1 MFNPIQKILNTKFRN
16 KLILMC
22 IAAVVPMVMAG
33 IYLLYNIVDVMRSN
47 AANEAIFQADGLKTK
62 LKDTVVTVSNI
73 SGRITSSESLEELL
87 NGDSENIGFLQERLI
102 SEYLDVYPQ
111 IDSVTLYLNDE
122 GIDYPVPTEEDTEN
136 EMTESSE
143 SVSDDEPAE
152 NKSGSISSFRFA
164 DDDILSKYWYKEAEE
179 NLNNRWQIILNDND
193 EYRLSLVT
201 PLLSGDRFCGAMV
214 ISVDT
219 DWISDMTEDIGRGVV
234 MCASKGYTF
243 YSSVDGTEAGT
254 VIGAGDEIPIGVSDS
269 QVLTDGKNQLERKG
283 YTVVSYFNYENTY
296 NRFYVYVVK
305 PRAIYNDSV
314 NNVVAS
320 YVWYVCLCITLSVL
334 ITILFSSMFSRRIQ
348 SLQDKMHSVA
358 DGNFELT
365 DDIKGNDEIYDLYED
380 LKKMVDSMQNLI
392 NAAYKAKIQS
402 ESFKLNQVEA
412 EFKALASQINPHFLY
427 NTLETIRMKAY
438 CNNDKETADL
448 VKKLGKFM
456 RRCLEVKDGMVTL
469 ESELEFTKSY
479 LELQAARFGDRVSY
493 SIYCEVDKKYM
504 VLPLIIQPI
513 VENAFVHGIE
523 GEKANGRITV
533 KVMYKGKNVEICV
546 SDNGQGISKAKLAE
560 LLEKLERNDTSSGKS
575 IGLTNVNKR
584 IKMYHGEQ
592 YGLSV
597 KTAEGKGTDI
607 SIILP
612 RIVDE
617 NVMKRLPEKYS
628 EISAKLSGERPAAG
642 VTPKFK

>member
-22 IAAVVPMVMAG
+22 IAAIVPMVMAG
-33 IYLLYNIVDVMRSN
+33 IYLLYNLIGVMRSN

-73 SGRITSSESLEELL
+73 SGRIASSESLEEFL
-87 NGDSENIGFLQERLI
+87 NGNSRDIGFLQERLI
-102 SEYLDVYPQ
+102 SEYLEVYPQ
-111 IDSVTLYLNDE
+111 IDSVIFYLTDE
-122 GIDYPVPTEEDTEN
+122 NIDYPVL
-136 EMTESSE
+136 
-143 SVSDDEPAE
+143 PAE
-152 NKSGSISSFRFA
+152 EKYENDTDEDPENIGGEESDENTEAEKKMKSVCSFRFA
-164 DDDILSKYWYKEAEE
+164 DDDIRSKYWYKEAEE
-179 NLNNRWQIILNDND
+179 NLENRWQLTVNDND
-193 EYRLSLVT
+193 EYRLSLIS
-201 PLLSGDRFCGAMV
+201 PMFSGESFEGAMV
-214 ISVDT
+214 ISVDD
-219 DWISDMTEDIGRGVV
+219 DWLSEITSEIGRGVV

-243 YSSVDGTEAGT
+243 YSSVDGTYVGT
-254 VIGAGDEIPIGVSDS
+254 VIGADDEMPIGVSGS
-269 QVLTDGKNQLERKG
+269 EVLTDGKNQLEKKG

-296 NRFYVYVVK
+296 NRFYVYIVK
-305 PRAIYNDSV
+305 PHAIYNDSI
-314 NNVVAS
+314 NNVIAS
-320 YVWYVCLCITLSVL
+320 YVWYICLCIILSVL
-334 ITILFSSMFSRRIQ
+334 ITVLFSSMFSRRIQ

-493 SIYCEVDKKYM
+493 SIYCEVDKRYM

-533 KVMYKGKNVEICV
+533 KVMYKGENVEICV

-607 SIILP
+607 SITLP

-628 EISAKLSGERPAAG
+628 EISANLK
-642 VTPKFK
+642 